1 MTRADQ
7 LDEAIKEGV
16 QVVVEEKKSTVLDVI
31 IQ

>member
-1 MTRADQ
+1 MSRADQ